1 MRTVPSYKVTD
12 HTKIPVGIINRLSQV
27 LGKEISFEK
36 YGTDSTNL
44 VRASSYDLSV
54 AYSPVGDVAYILSVT
69 LRT

>member
-12 HTKIPVGIINRLSQV
+12 HTKIPVGLVNRLSQV

-44 VRASSYDLSV
+44 VRATSYDFSV
-54 AYSPVGDVAYILSVT
+54 AYSPVGDVAYILSIT
-69 LRT
+69 LRK

>member
-12 HTKIPVGIINRLSQV
+12 HTKIPVGIKDRLSQI

-54 AYSPVGDVAYILSVT
+54 AYSPVGNIAYILSVT